1 MHFVPAQSFGAG
13 RQGKRSPVYP
23 FRGIR
28 CGRTEARHN
37 QSDRTG
43 NTGYW
48 CADPERDVRK
58 DHQQYAGV
66 QEPWCLSDGT
76 HYLWQV

>member
-28 CGRTEARHN
+28 CGRAEARHN

-58 DHQQYAGV
+58 DH
-66 QEPWCLSDGT
+66 
-76 HYLWQV
+76 